1 MLLLLLLLLLL
12 GYNNSLGGGGRRYC
26 GRGLLTRRPRL
37 ADHVE
42 SGRDLRGG
50 RLQRRRVLEA

>member
-1 MLLLLLLLLLL
+1 MLLLLLLL

-42 SGRDLRGG
+42 SGRDFRGG